1 MRLLPFA
8 YAVRN
13 LGRSPS
19 RLFLSVAGAAMVVL
33 LILVAGGF
41 VRGMSTALRATG
53 GEHNVILMGAG
64 SEESVERSEIEAGV
78 PGVLA
83 ASVAGVRTRAGVA
96 YVSPEVHVMLPVGVG
111 SAAPGKSGAGGGDSM
126 SKGSG
131 AGSASSGAMSSAMG
145 GGSSTSNANLRQ
157 VMLRGVT
164 PAAALVHESVSLT
177 EGRWPASGVD
187 EILVGRMTATVLDV
201 AESDVAVGKS
211 LMIDGRA
218 WTIVGRFSAPGTVVE
233 AEVWLPLAD
242 LMTATKRETIS
253 CVVLTLDPYNEETG
267 EGADFSD
274 VAAFTKTRPD
284 LELVPMTE
292 REYYGK
298 LANFFGPIKI
308 VAWVTAGLIA
318 VGGLFGGLN
327 TMYAAFASRIRELG
341 TLQSIGYR
349 RMAIVWS
356 MIQESTLATAAG
368 GLIACAIGVFVLD
381 GLAVRFSMGA
391 FGLMID
397 ETVIGLGLL
406 TGLALGVV
414 GALPPAIRCLKPTI
428 PVALK
433 AV

>member
-53 GEHNVILMGAG
+53 GAHNVILLGAG
-64 SEESVERSEIEAGV
+64 SEESVERSEISLAT
-78 PGVLA
+78 PGVIA

-111 SAAPGKSGAGGGDSM
+111 AAAGAEGGTATTKAD
-126 SKGSG
+126 
-131 AGSASSGAMSSAMG
+131 
-145 GGSSTSNANLRQ
+145 LRQ
-157 VMLRGVT
+157 VMLRGIT

-177 EGRWPASGVD
+177 EGRWPASGAD
-187 EILVGRMTATVLDV
+187 EIMVGRMAGTVLGV
-201 AESDVAVGKS
+201 SESQVAVGQAIV
-211 LMIDGRA
+211 LDGRP

-253 CVVLTLDPYNEETG
+253 CVVLTLDPYNEATG
-267 EGADFSD
+267 EGAEFEDI
-274 VAAFTKTRPD
+274 AAFAKTRPD

-349 RMAIVWS
+349 RLAIVWS

-368 GLIACAIGVFVLD
+368 GLVACAIGVFVLD

>member
-19 RLFLSVAGAAMVVL
+19 RLLLSVAGAAMVVL

-41 VRGMSTALRATG
+41 VNGMSRALRATG
-53 GEHNVILMGAG
+53 GEHNVILLGAG
-64 SEESVERSEIEAGV
+64 SEESVERSEISLAT
-78 PGVLA
+78 PGVIA

-96 YVSPEVHVMLPVGVG
+96 YVSPEVHVMLPIGVG
-111 SAAPGKSGAGGGDSM
+111 AAADAKADPAAAK
-126 SKGSG
+126 
-131 AGSASSGAMSSAMG
+131 
-145 GGSSTSNANLRQ
+145 ANLRQ
-157 VMLRGVT
+157 VMLRGIT
-164 PAAALVHESVSLT
+164 PAASLVHESVSLT
-177 EGRWPASGVD
+177 EGRWPASGAD
-187 EILVGRMTATVLDV
+187 EVMVGRMAGTVLGV
-201 AESDVAVGKS
+201 AEREVAVGQA
-211 LMIDGRA
+211 LIIDGRPWA
-218 WTIVGRFSAPGTVVE
+218 IVGRFSAPGTVVE

-253 CVVLTLDPYNEETG
+253 CVVLTLDPYNEATG
-267 EGADFSD
+267 EGAEFEDI
-274 VAAFTKTRPD
+274 AAFAKTRPD

-349 RMAIVWS
+349 RLAIVWS

-368 GLIACAIGVFVLD
+368 GLIACAVGVLLLD

-391 FGLMID
+391 FGLLID

-406 TGLALGVV
+406 TGLALGTL

>member
-1 MRLLPFA
+1 
-8 YAVRN
+8 
-13 LGRSPS
+13 
-19 RLFLSVAGAAMVVL
+19 
-33 LILVAGGF
+33 
-41 VRGMSTALRATG
+41 
-53 GEHNVILMGAG
+53 
-64 SEESVERSEIEAGV
+64 
-78 PGVLA
+78 
-83 ASVAGVRTRAGVA
+83 
-96 YVSPEVHVMLPVGVG
+96 
-111 SAAPGKSGAGGGDSM
+111 M

-131 AGSASSGAMSSAMG
+131 AMSGAMD
-145 GGSSTSNANLRQ
+145 GGSSTSNTNLRQ

-164 PAAALVHESVSLT
+164 PAAALVHESVSLN
-177 EGRWPASGVD
+177 EGRWPTSGAD
-187 EILVGRMTATVLDV
+187 EIMVGRMAGTVLGV

-218 WTIVGRFSAPGTVVE
+218 WAIVGRFSAPGTVVE

-253 CVVLTLDPYNEETG
+253 CVVLTLDPYNEATG

-368 GLIACAIGVFVLD
+368 GLVACAIGVFVLD

>member
-1 MRLLPFA
+1 MKLLPFA

-13 LGRSPS
+13 LGRSPA

-41 VRGMSTALRATG
+41 VRGMSAALRATG

-83 ASVAGVRTRAGVA
+83 ASLAGVRTRAGVA
-96 YVSPEVHVMLPVGVG
+96 YVSPEVHVMLPVGVR
-111 SAAPGKSGAGGGDSM
+111 SAARGRSDAGASDVMRDSLNDD
-126 SKGSG
+126 
-131 AGSASSGAMSSAMG
+131 SSSPQ
-145 GGSSTSNANLRQ
+145 ANLRQ
-157 VMLRGVT
+157 VMLRGIT
-164 PAAALVHESVSLT
+164 PAAALVHESVSLS
-177 EGRWPASGVD
+177 EGRWPASGAD
-187 EILVGRMTATVLDV
+187 EVMIGRMAATVLGV
-201 AESDVAVGKS
+201 SESEIAVGQA
-211 LMIDGRA
+211 LIIDGRPWA
-218 WTIVGRFSAPGTVVE
+218 IVGRFSAPGTVVE

-267 EGADFSD
+267 EGAEFGDI
-274 VAAFTKTRPD
+274 AAFTKTRPD

-349 RMAIVWS
+349 RTAIVWS

-391 FGLMID
+391 FGLKID

>member
-1 MRLLPFA
+1 MRLLPFS

-41 VRGMSTALRATG
+41 VSGMSRALRATG

-111 SAAPGKSGAGGGDSM
+111 AAAPVKTSAGESTNQSAAAK
-126 SKGSG
+126 
-131 AGSASSGAMSSAMG
+131 
-145 GGSSTSNANLRQ
+145 ANLRQ

-164 PAAALVHESVSLT
+164 PAASLVHESVSLT
-177 EGRWPASGVD
+177 EGRWAASGAD
-187 EILVGRMTATVLDV
+187 EVMVGRMAATVLGV
-201 AESDVAVGKS
+201 SESDVQVGKA
-211 LMIDGRA
+211 LVLDGRP

-253 CVVLTLDPYNEETG
+253 CVVLTLDPYNEATG
-267 EGADFSD
+267 EGADFGD
-274 VAAFTKTRPD
+274 IAAFTKTRPD

-349 RMAIVWS
+349 RLAIVWS

-368 GLIACAIGVFVLD
+368 GLLACAVGVFLLD
-381 GLAVRFSMGA
+381 GVAVRFSMGA
-391 FGLMID
+391 FGLRID
-397 ETVIGLGLL
+397 EAVIGLGLL

-414 GALPPAIRCLKPTI
+414 GALPPAVRCLRPTI

>member
-19 RLFLSVAGAAMVVL
+19 RLLLSVAGAAMVVL

-41 VRGMSTALRATG
+41 VNGMSRALKATG
-53 GEHNVILMGAG
+53 GEHNIILMGAG
-64 SEESVERSEIEAGV
+64 SEESVERSEIPAAT
-78 PGVLA
+78 PGVLS
-83 ASVAGVRTRAGVA
+83 ASVPGIRTRAGVA
-96 YVSPEVHVMLPVGVG
+96 YVSPEVHVMLPVGVVG
-111 SAAPGKSGAGGGDSM
+111 TAAAPV
-126 SKGSG
+126 GSG
-131 AGSASSGAMSSAMG
+131 GVNDGTLAPKSK
-145 GGSSTSNANLRQ
+145 LRQ
-157 VMLRGVT
+157 VMMRGVT

-177 EGRWPASGVD
+177 EGRWPASGSD
-187 EILVGRMTATVLDV
+187 EVMVGRMAGTVLGVSATDV
-201 AESDVAVGKS
+201 QIGKS
-211 LMIDGRA
+211 LIIDGRP

-233 AEVWLPLAD
+233 AELWLPLAD
-242 LMTATKRETIS
+242 MMEATKRDTIS
-253 CVVLTLDPYNEETG
+253 CVVLTLDPYNEATG
-267 EGADFSD
+267 EGAEFGDI
-274 VAAFTKTRPD
+274 AAFTKTRPD

-298 LANFFGPIKI
+298 LASFFGPIKI

-349 RMAIVWS
+349 RLAIVWS

-368 GLIACAIGVFVLD
+368 GLLACAVGVFLLD

-391 FGLMID
+391 FGLLID

-414 GALPPAIRCLKPTI
+414 GALPPAIRCLRPTI

>member
-19 RLFLSVAGAAMVVL
+19 RLLLSVAGSALVVL

-41 VRGMSTALRATG
+41 VNGMSKSLRATG

-64 SEESVERSEIEAGV
+64 SEESVERSEIEASV

-83 ASVAGVRTRAGVA
+83 ASVQGIRTRAGVA
-96 YVSPEVHVMLPVGVG
+96 YVSPEVHVMLPVVVG
-111 SAAPGKSGAGGGDSM
+111 QSDHGGAT
-126 SKGSG
+126 K
-131 AGSASSGAMSSAMG
+131 
-145 GGSSTSNANLRQ
+145 RQ
-157 VMLRGVT
+157 VMMRGVT
-164 PAAALVHESVSLT
+164 QAAALVHESVSLT
-177 EGRWPASGVD
+177 DGRWPRAG
-187 EILVGRMTATVLDV
+187 ENELIVGRMVSTVMGV
-201 AESDVAVGKS
+201 AASELAVGKA
-211 LMIDGRA
+211 ITFDNHA
-218 WTIVGRFSAPGTVVE
+218 WTIVGHFSAPGTVVE
-233 AEVWLPLAD
+233 AETWLPLTD
-242 LMTATKRETIS
+242 LMAATRRETIS
-253 CVVLTLDPYNEETG
+253 CVVLTLDPYDEATG
-267 EGADFSD
+267 EGAEFADI
-274 VAAFTKTRPD
+274 AAFTKTRPD

-298 LANFFGPIKI
+298 LASFFGPIKV

-349 RMAIVWS
+349 RLAIVWS

-368 GLIACAIGVFVLD
+368 GLIACAVGVFLLD

-391 FGLMID
+391 FGLVID

-406 TGLALGVV
+406 CGLALGVA

-428 PVALK
+428 
-433 AV
+433 

>member
-19 RLFLSVAGAAMVVL
+19 RLLLSVAGAAMVVL

-41 VRGMSTALRATG
+41 VNGMSRALRATG

-96 YVSPEVHVMLPVGVG
+96 YVSPEVHVMLPVR
-111 SAAPGKSGAGGGDSM
+111 AGALASNA
-126 SKGSG
+126 SP
-131 AGSASSGAMSSAMG
+131 SSGAQAGVAQDPSISSLPKPKG
-145 GGSSTSNANLRQ
+145 RQ
-157 VMLRGVT
+157 VMMRGVT

-177 EGRWPASGVD
+177 EGRWPVSGAD
-187 EILVGRMTATVLDV
+187 EVMVGRMAATVLGV
-201 AESDVAVGKS
+201 AEIDLHVGKTI
-211 LMIDGRA
+211 LIDGRP
-218 WTIVGRFSAPGTVVE
+218 WEIVGRFGAPGTVVE

-253 CVVLTLDPYNEETG
+253 CVVLTLDPYNEATG
-267 EGADFSD
+267 EGADFGD
-274 VAAFTKTRPD
+274 IAAFTKTRPD

-349 RMAIVWS
+349 RLAIVWS

-368 GLIACAIGVFVLD
+368 GLLACAVGVFLLD

-391 FGLMID
+391 FGLLID

>member
-19 RLFLSVAGAAMVVL
+19 RLFLSVAGAAIVVL

-41 VRGMSTALRATG
+41 VNGMSRALRATG

-96 YVSPEVHVMLPVGVG
+96 YVSPEVHVMLPVRVG
-111 SAAPGKSGAGGGDSM
+111 AAARTTQ
-126 SKGSG
+126 
-131 AGSASSGAMSSAMG
+131 SSGEQAAAAQ
-145 GGSSTSNANLRQ
+145 GSSTSSMPRPKGRQ
-157 VMLRGVT
+157 VMMRGVT

-177 EGRWPASGVD
+177 EGRWPVSGSD
-187 EILVGRMTATVLDV
+187 EVLVGRMAATVLGV
-201 AESDVAVGKS
+201 AEIDVQVGKAV
-211 LMIDGRA
+211 MIDGRP
-218 WTIVGRFSAPGTVVE
+218 WEVVGRFSAPGTVVE

-267 EGADFSD
+267 EGADFGD
-274 VAAFTKTRPD
+274 IAAFTKTRPD

-349 RMAIVWS
+349 RLAIVWS

-368 GLIACAIGVFVLD
+368 GLIACAVGVFMLD

-397 ETVIGLGLL
+397 EMVIGLGLL

>member
-13 LGRSPS
+13 LGRSPA

-41 VRGMSTALRATG
+41 VSGMSKALRATG

-83 ASVAGVRTRAGVA
+83 ASVAGVRARAGVA

-111 SAAPGKSGAGGGDSM
+111 AAAPVKTSASEGTNQSAAAK
-126 SKGSG
+126 
-131 AGSASSGAMSSAMG
+131 
-145 GGSSTSNANLRQ
+145 ANLRQ

-164 PAAALVHESVSLT
+164 PAASLVHESVSLT
-177 EGRWPASGVD
+177 EGRWAASGAD
-187 EILVGRMTATVLDV
+187 EVIVGRMAATVLGV
-201 AESDVAVGKS
+201 AESEVSVGKA
-211 LMIDGRA
+211 LVLDGRP

-253 CVVLTLDPYNEETG
+253 CVVLTLDPYNEATG
-267 EGADFSD
+267 EGADFGD
-274 VAAFTKTRPD
+274 IAAFTKTRPD

-349 RMAIVWS
+349 RLAIVWS

-368 GLIACAIGVFVLD
+368 GLIACAVGVFLLD

-391 FGLMID
+391 FGLLID

-414 GALPPAIRCLKPTI
+414 GALPPAIRCLRPTI

>member
-33 LILVAGGF
+33 LMLVAGGF
-41 VRGMSTALRATG
+41 VRGMSAALRATG

-96 YVSPEVHVMLPVGVG
+96 YVSPEVHVMLPIGVNPATPG
-111 SAAPGKSGAGGGDSM
+111 GKTAGASDAVRDAFNQDASAPQAK
-126 SKGSG
+126 
-131 AGSASSGAMSSAMG
+131 
-145 GGSSTSNANLRQ
+145 LRQ

-177 EGRWPASGVD
+177 EGRWPASGAD
-187 EILVGRMTATVLDV
+187 EVIVGRMAATVLGV
-201 AESDVAVGKS
+201 AEREVAVGQA
-211 LMIDGRA
+211 MVIDGRA

-253 CVVLTLDPYNEETG
+253 CVVLTLDPYNEATG
-267 EGADFSD
+267 EGAEFED
-274 VAAFTKTRPD
+274 VAAFAKTRPD

-349 RMAIVWS
+349 RLVIVWS

-368 GLIACAIGVFVLD
+368 GLLACAVGVFLLD

>member
-1 MRLLPFA
+1 MRLLPFE

-13 LGRSPS
+13 LGRAPS

-41 VRGMSTALRATG
+41 VRGMSQALRATG

-83 ASVAGVRTRAGVA
+83 ASVSGVRTRAGVA
-96 YVSPEVHVMLPVGVG
+96 YVSPEVHVMLPVGI
-111 SAAPGKSGAGGGDSM
+111 GALADA
-126 SKGSG
+126 
-131 AGSASSGAMSSAMG
+131 AGSASGHGAANAPTSSASLSLKAKG
-145 GGSSTSNANLRQ
+145 RQ
-157 VMLRGVT
+157 VMMRGIT

-177 EGRWPASGVD
+177 EGRWPVSGND
-187 EILVGRMTATVLDV
+187 EVIVGRMAATVLGV
-201 AESDVAVGKS
+201 AESELNVGKT
-211 LMIDGRA
+211 LTIDGRP

-233 AEVWLPLAD
+233 AELWLPLAD

-253 CVVLTLDPYNEETG
+253 CVVLTLDPYNEATG
-267 EGADFSD
+267 EGADFGD
-274 VAAFTKTRPD
+274 IAAFTKTRPD

-349 RMAIVWS
+349 RLAIVWS
-356 MIQESTLATAAG
+356 MVQESTLATAAG
-368 GLIACAIGVFVLD
+368 GLFACAVGVFLLD

-391 FGLMID
+391 FGLLID
-397 ETVIGLGLL
+397 ESVIGLGLL

-414 GALPPAIRCLKPTI
+414 GALPPAVRCLRPTI

>member
-53 GEHNVILMGAG
+53 GAHNVILMGAG

-83 ASVAGVRTRAGVA
+83 ASVSGVRTRAGVA

-111 SAAPGKSGAGGGDSM
+111 SAAPVKSSAGASN
-126 SKGSG
+126 
-131 AGSASSGAMSSAMG
+131 AGSASNGAMGSAMG
-145 GGSSTSNANLRQ
+145 GASPTAKADLRQ

-177 EGRWPASGVD
+177 EGRWPASGAD
-187 EILVGRMTATVLDV
+187 EVMVGRMAGTVLGV
-201 AESDVAVGKS
+201 AEREVAVGQA
-211 LMIDGRA
+211 LIIDGRPWA
-218 WTIVGRFSAPGTVVE
+218 IVGRFSAPGTVVE

-253 CVVLTLDPYNEETG
+253 CVVLTLDPYNEAIG

-349 RMAIVWS
+349 RLAIVWS

>member
-1 MRLLPFA
+1 MKLLPFA

-41 VRGMSTALRATG
+41 VRGMSRALRATG

-83 ASVAGVRTRAGVA
+83 ASISGVRIRAGVA
-96 YVSPEVHVMLPVGVG
+96 YVSPEVHVMLPVRVG
-111 SAAPGKSGAGGGDSM
+111 PSAAAESVPGNNGTAGTE
-126 SKGSG
+126 
-131 AGSASSGAMSSAMG
+131 
-145 GGSSTSNANLRQ
+145 GGSVPSLPKPKGRQ
-157 VMLRGVT
+157 VMMRGVT

-177 EGRWPASGVD
+177 EGRWPSSGAD
-187 EILVGRMTATVLDV
+187 EVIVGRMAATVLG
-201 AESDVAVGKS
+201 ASESDMAIGKS
-211 LMIDGRA
+211 LMIDGRPWA
-218 WTIVGRFSAPGTVVE
+218 IVGRFSAPGTVVE

-253 CVVLTLDPYNEETG
+253 CVVLTLDPYDEATG
-267 EGADFSD
+267 EGADFGD
-274 VAAFTKTRPD
+274 IAVFAKTRPD

-349 RMAIVWS
+349 RLAIVWS
-356 MIQESTLATAAG
+356 MVQESTLATAAG
-368 GLIACAIGVFVLD
+368 GLLACAIGVFLLD

-391 FGLMID
+391 FGLLID
-397 ETVIGLGLL
+397 ETVIGLGLAC
-406 TGLALGVV
+406 GLVLGVV
-414 GALPPAIRCLKPTI
+414 GALPPAIRCLRPTI